1 MEELFKLRT
10 CIKEGRYAD
19 ALLLVGEMEE
29 MSRDDKI
36 NKIESFM
43 EILLL
48 HLIKQHTENR
58 STRSWEASV
67 CNSVHQIVK
76 MNKRRKTGGYY
87 LTEEELR
94 EATEE
99 SYPLSLKLASLE
111 GRLDEEVIAQKA
123 QEETVKVEAL
133 ELILETQ
140 NRR

>member
-1 MEELFKLRT
+1 
-10 CIKEGRYAD
+10 
-19 ALLLVGEMEE
+19 
-29 MSRDDKI
+29 
-36 NKIESFM
+36 M

-48 HLIKQHTENR
+48 HLIKQHAENR

-111 GRLDEEVIAQKA
+111 GRLDEEAIAQKA
-123 QEETVKVEAL
+123 DEEKIRAEAL